1 MPNII
6 AFAMLGLWPVITAIL
21 WVKLPPTRALLV
33 SMIGGYL
40 LLPPYPAVIDLPL
53 LPPLGKDT
61 LPAICCTVMALAL
74 YGREVQFFPKSP
86 LARGLMVVF
95 LLSPVATVL
104 TNGEPL
110 VWGPRYLPALNLR
123 EAVSSVLAQAVI
135 LLPMLLGR
143 HFLARIEDQRELW
156 ITLMIGALAYSLPIL
171 IELRLSP
178 QMNIWVYG
186 FFQHLF
192 EQMMRGNGYRPIVFL
207 YHALWVSFFVMTALV
222 GVAALARQEIGARK
236 LHYLLILA
244 YLAAILVLSKSYAA
258 MFYAAACLP
267 VVLLWR
273 SPMILRVAAILA
285 VIALVYPLAK
295 VNQWV
300 PEDQIVALAGRMG
313 EDRAHTLQFRFDN
326 ENVLVAR
333 AVEKPLFGWG
343 LWGRNHVYDTTDG
356 KFLTITDGRW
366 VILLGVLGLV
376 GFLAEFGLLALPV
389 FMLWW
394 RSRAG
399 AGHPALAN
407 ANAYAAPLALLLGV
421 NMFDLIPNATIT
433 QLTWLMAGALIGHV
447 EHAHASDT
455 APAASTPAAPRVM
468 LIRTAI

>member
-21 WVKLPPTRALLV
+21 WVKLPPTRALLI
-33 SMIGGYL
+33 SMIAGYL

-61 LPAICCTVMALAL
+61 LPAMCCTVMALAL
-74 YGREVQFFPKSP
+74 YGREVRLLPDSL
-86 LARGLMVVF
+86 LARGVIAVF
-95 LLSPVATVL
+95 LLSPVFTVF

-110 VWGPRYLPALNLR
+110 VWGPRYLPGLSAK
-123 EAVSSVLAQAVI
+123 EAVSSVIAQAVI
-135 LLPMLLGR
+135 LLPLLLGR
-143 HFLARIEDQRELW
+143 HFLSRVAEQRELC
-156 ITLMIGALAYSLPIL
+156 LALVIGGLAYSLPIL

-207 YHALWVSFFVMTALV
+207 YHALWVSFYLMTAVVL
-222 GVAALARQEIGARK
+222 VAALARQAEGPRK
-236 LHYLLILA
+236 LHFLVILG
-244 YLAAILVLSKSYAA
+244 YLAAVLVLSKSYAA
-258 MFYAAACLP
+258 MFYAAACVP
-267 VVLLWR
+267 AVLFWR
-273 SPMILRVAAILA
+273 SRMILRVAVLLA
-285 VIALVYPLAK
+285 AIALIYPLAK
-295 VNQWV
+295 ANQWV
-300 PEDQIVALAGRMG
+300 PEEQIVALAGRMG
-313 EDRAHTLQFRFDN
+313 EDRAHTLKFRFDN

-333 AVEKPLFGWG
+333 AAEKPLFGWG
-343 LWGRNHVYDTTDG
+343 LWGRNHVYDTADG

-366 VILLGVLGLV
+366 VIILGVLGLV
-376 GFLAEFGLLALPV
+376 GFLAEFGLLALPI

-394 RSRAG
+394 RSRAA
-399 AGHPALAN
+399 AGNTALAG

-447 EHAHASDT
+447 EQVHTTGD
-455 APAASTPAAPRVM
+455 TPAAPAGPRVM